1 MRVLIIE
8 DEHRLSNVLKKGLVE
23 DGFAV
28 DQAFDGEDGLF
39 LAESEAYDL
48 IILDLTLPK
57 KDGIEVCSEL
67 RKKKIK
73 TPVIILTAKITV
85 EDKIKGLD
93 TGADDYITKPFSFL
107 ELRSRIHALIR
118 RSKQNASSVLWVADL
133 EVDLLKHS
141 VKRSGK
147 AIRLTPKELA
157 ILEFLLHHK
166 DEVIS
171 RTMIL
176 EHVWDYNF
184 DGMSNIV
191 DVFIATLRKKIDGG
205 HKQKLIH
212 TIHGAGYK
220 LSDL

>member
-8 DEHRLSNVLKKGLVE
+8 DEHRLSNVIKKGLVE

-28 DQAFDGEDGLF
+28 DQAFDGEEGLF
-39 LAESEAYDL
+39 LAESESYDL

-57 KDGIEVCSEL
+57 IDGIKVCSQL
-67 RKKKIK
+67 RKKNIK
-73 TPVIILTAKITV
+73 TPIIMLTARITM

-93 TGADDYITKPFSFL
+93 IGADDYMTKPFSFL

-118 RSKQNASSVLWVADL
+118 RSKQHASSELSVADMKI
-133 EVDLLKHS
+133 DLLKHT
-141 VKRSGK
+141 VKRAGK
-147 AIRLTPKELA
+147 AIQLTTKEFA
-157 ILEFLLHHK
+157 ILEFLMHHK

-191 DVFIATLRKKIDGG
+191 DVFIATLRKKIDNG
-205 HKQKLIH
+205 HKKKLIH

-220 LSDL
+220 LSNL